1 MTETNLPTMP
11 YNRLGSSGL
20 QVSQFSFGSWVTF
33 GNQVDTGLAKEQL
46 AVAKEGGVNFF
57 DNAEV
62 YAGGQS
68 ETIMGE
74 AIRDLGWK
82 RHEYVIST
90 KLFWGINGEMV
101 NMKNTLNRKYLM
113 QGIDGSLERLGLDF
127 VDLLFCHRADKNTPI
142 EETVWAMNDIIA
154 SGKALYWGTSEWS
167 ADEIRAA
174 WEIAD
179 RHHLRKP
186 VMEQPQYN
194 LLHRTKVEQE
204 FARLYDDIGLGL
216 TTWSPLASGVL
227 TGKYVDGIPEGSRA
241 ALKGYDFVKESAGDQ
256 EVAEKVK
263 QLMAIA
269 DELEV
274 TTAQLALAW
283 TASNPHVSTV
293 ILGASNVDQVHENLK
308 ALVALE
314 RLTPEVKQRIEEIF
328 A

>member
-1 MTETNLPTMP
+1 MI

-62 YAGGQS
+62 YSGGKS
-68 ETIMGE
+68 EEIMGQ
-74 AIRDLGWK
+74 AIAELGWK

-90 KLFWGINGEMV
+90 KLFWGINGDMV
-101 NMKNTLNRKYLM
+101 NMTNTLNRKYLL

-127 VDLLFCHRADKNTPI
+127 VDLVFCHRPDPNTPI

-174 WEIAD
+174 WEIAE

-186 VMEQPQYN
+186 VMEQPEYN
-194 LLHRTKVEQE
+194 LLRRDKVEKE

-227 TGKYVDGIPEGSRA
+227 TGKYIDGIPEKSRA
-241 ALKGYDFVKESAGDQ
+241 SLQGYDFIKESASDEEIKG
-256 EVAEKVK
+256 KIR
-263 QLMAIA
+263 QLVNIA
-269 DELEV
+269 KELDV
-274 TTAQLALAW
+274 TPAQLALAW

-293 ILGASNVDQVHENLK
+293 ILGASNVEQVQENLG
-308 ALVALE
+308 ALDALE
-314 RLTPEVKQRIEEIF
+314 HLTPEVKARIEEIF

>member
-1 MTETNLPTMP
+1 MI
-11 YNRLGSSGL
+11 YNRLGRSGL

-46 AVAKEGGVNFF
+46 AAAKEGGVNFF

-62 YAGGQS
+62 YSRGKS
-68 ETIMGE
+68 EEIMGA
-74 AIRDLGWK
+74 AIADLGWQ

-90 KLFWGINGEMV
+90 KLYWGIHEGVV

-127 VDLLFCHRADKNTPI
+127 VDLVFCHRPDKHTPI
-142 EETVWAMNDIIA
+142 EETVWAMHDMIA
-154 SGKALYWGTSEWS
+154 QGKALYWGTSEWS

-174 WEIAD
+174 FEIAE
-179 RHHLRKP
+179 RHHLHKP
-186 VMEQPQYN
+186 VMEQPEYN
-194 LLHRTKVEQE
+194 LLHRDKVERE

-216 TTWSPLASGVL
+216 TTWSPLASGIL
-227 TGKYVDGIPEGSRA
+227 TGKYVDGIPEQSRA
-241 ALKGYDFVKESAGDQ
+241 SLKGYDFIRDAASDEEVKG
-256 EVAEKVK
+256 KIR
-263 QLMAIA
+263 QLVDIA
-269 DELEV
+269 KELDV

-293 ILGASNVDQVHENLK
+293 ILGASSVEQVTENLG
-308 ALVALE
+308 ALDALE
-314 RLTPEVKQRIEEIF
+314 RLTPEVKERIEGIF